1 MDRCVRASPPD
12 AQYVTHPCTLKLDE
26 EKTTFAH
33 FAEAGKNR
41 SKAVHLL
48 EKSVINM
55 I

>member
-1 MDRCVRASPPD
+1 MKKSQHMSQENGFSP
-12 AQYVTHPCTLKLDE
+12 AC
-26 EKTTFAH
+26 FAH